1 MPKQNSLV
9 GTRVTFT
16 ETFTGTIV
24 EDYGDGTVLFEDDQS
39 DGERLVIP
47 VELTTQQQKRGRLCH
62 AISFLKNIW
71 AR

>member
-16 ETFTGTIV
+16 ETFTGIII
-24 EDYGDGTVLFEDDQS
+24 EDYDDGTVLFKDDQS
-39 DGERLVIP
+39 DGEVIVIP
-47 VELTTQQQKRGRLCH
+47 IELATQQQRRGRLCH
-62 AISFLKNIW
+62 AISSLRNIW